1 MQRGAITL
9 RSKDGWSE
17 EKGMEGYGPG
27 NVSMLRVTRL
37 FTNRVERHWTV
48 VMCQFLKNW
57 D

>member
-1 MQRGAITL
+1 MQRGAVTL
-9 RSKDGWSE
+9 RSKERESE

-27 NVSMLRVTRL
+27 SVSILHVARM
-37 FTNRVERHWTV
+37 FTNRVKRHRNV